1 MAGRL
6 ALIKTVLTALPLFY
20 LSFFRAPKTVVNRL
34 SSIQRQFLWGGKLE
48 EKKIAWVSWTQC
60 CASRDV
66 RGLGVK
72 DLRILNNSLLIKWK
86 WFMFHQSHQLW
97 NRILISKYKGWRGLD
112 QGPHKQHFST
122 WWADLKALNQ
132 DNSMTAISKQFCWKM
147 GRGEKCSY

>member
-6 ALIKTVLTALPLFY
+6 TFIKAVLTALPLFN
-20 LSFFRAPKTVVNRL
+20 LSFFRAPKTIINRL

-60 CASRDV
+60 CAYRDV

-86 WFMFHQSHQLW
+86 
-97 NRILISKYKGWRGLD
+97 
-112 QGPHKQHFST
+112 
-122 WWADLKALNQ
+122 
-132 DNSMTAISKQFCWKM
+132 
-147 GRGEKCSY
+147 